1 MTEHKLLRSLDVVY
15 LACIWIAGL
24 SIVLMSL
31 IIPWG
36 VFARYVLGTGA
47 HWPEPVAVLL
57 MVSFTFLGAAA
68 SYRAGA
74 HIAVGIL
81 TDRLPPAMRRQC
93 ELLVD
98 VLMIIICLFVM
109 VWGMKLV
116 LETMGQTLGDLP
128 WLPVGLTYLPLPVGS
143 FMTLIFVLEKAF
155 LGSQSHRAVVT
166 FDHESNTPTVSEV

>member
-1 MTEHKLLRSLDVVY
+1 MTEHKLLRPLDAAY
-15 LACIWIAGL
+15 LACIWIAGI
-24 SIVLMSL
+24 SILLMSL

-36 VFARYVLGTGA
+36 VFARYVLGTGS

-74 HIAVGIL
+74 HIAVGML

-98 VLMIIICLFVM
+98 ALMVVICLFVM

-116 LETMGQTLGDLP
+116 LETMGQTLADLP
-128 WLPVGLTYLPLPVGS
+128 WLPVGLTYLPLPIGS
-143 FMTLIFVLEKAF
+143 FMTLVFVLEKIF

-166 FDHESNTPTVSEV
+166 FDHESTITVSEV